1 MATTSPATLV
11 GYRTELTHRLRMVLL
26 STLLLS
32 CGQHRH
38 VPVDAAELA
47 RVQAPA
53 LDRRIASVR
62 LSWVEV
68 PTERLLQKPIE
79 DDEFHQAC
87 LVLEDDL
94 DGDGAKELGVLSW
107 SPGFLR
113 EELGLVFSRYE
124 VRSSATGKL
133 LRGVDLSWGVGL
145 EDAEPI
151 SALRAPE
158 ECGDKLVLSISLTRK
173 RDGIAGGGTGLAIL
187 DPENGK
193 VSAIQWP
200 AGVFA
205 RPSGELAAVKSGQK
219 TLGLIA
225 ASMAWEHQSGRTLGR
240 GYLYLG
246 ADLVPQ
252 WREWSVSQ
260 VPNPIWVGGK
270 LALPYGGLQE
280 HDPVINLLGL
290 ADPELPADLGV
301 AVFAAGPISQIVT
314 APEFVGYL
322 PYAGACLRRE
332 GAIRWAV
339 VTTQRFGGRPPV
351 ALLALDLKGGQR
363 PRQLTGWEQ
372 ECAES
377 GGISAVPDISGD
389 IQDDL
394 VALFESKD
402 GPTKLAFVDI
412 EGDRVLAST
421 ELEGLRFRRTLGSQL
436 LVSED
441 AGQPLRV
448 FFLVGG
454 RSEWGI
460 SPCRV
465 ACVTGVY
472 ER

>member
-1 MATTSPATLV
+1 MPTTPLVSLV
-11 GYRTELTHRLRMVLL
+11 GCRSEPTHRLWMVLL

-38 VPVDAAELA
+38 APMEAAELGRA
-47 RVQAPA
+47 QAP
-53 LDRRIASVR
+53 LPDRRIASVQ

-68 PTERLLQKPIE
+68 PTERLLQNPIE
-79 DDEFHQAC
+79 DDEFHRAC

-94 DGDGAKELGVLSW
+94 DGDGANDLGVLSW

-133 LRGVDLSWGVGL
+133 LRGVDLNWGAGL

-151 SALRAPE
+151 SAIRAPAE
-158 ECGDKLVLSISLTRK
+158 RGDKLVLSVSLTRG
-173 RDGIAGGGTGLAIL
+173 RDGNAGGDMGLVIL

-193 VSAIQWP
+193 VSAIHWP

-219 TLGLIA
+219 TLGLVA
-225 ASMAWEHQSGRTLGR
+225 ASMAWEYLSVRAKSR

-246 ADLVPQ
+246 ADLVPH
-252 WREWSVSQ
+252 WREWSVLQ
-260 VPNPIWVGGK
+260 APNPIWVGGR

-290 ADPELPADLGV
+290 AGPELPVDLGV

-339 VTTQRFGGRPPV
+339 VTTQFFGGRPPV
-351 ALLALDLKGGQR
+351 ALIALDLKGDQR

-372 ECAES
+372 ECAET

-389 IQDDL
+389 LQDDL
-394 VALFESKD
+394 VALFESKG

-421 ELEGLRFRRTLGSQL
+421 ELEGLKFRRTLGSQL
-436 LVSED
+436 LVSEE